1 MPKKQI
7 KEKEKPKR
15 LRAKIKVGTY
25 SDGKPVI
32 KWAHGYTA
40 AELEENKAELRKT
53 YIGNAIKVD
62 RDILVCT
69 CVERWY
75 ADTKDDGLAVGSKK
89 NLALAIN
96 SYINPKIGQKRMQA
110 VTHEN
115 LRDIMD
121 SVSSKGKTLIGDVY
135 SVLTGIFAY
144 AAGRRIID
152 YNPAEGLKK
161 PSAEPKSRRALTE
174 AETAAVLKLIDETT
188 DHADK
193 LLLMTLYYLGSRKG
207 EALGHQWSDYNF
219 KDGTVHTQRDI
230 DFKSTTR
237 GAVDS
242 VKSTASDRV
251 QPVPAPLLEELKKKR
266 GVGSAY
272 VIQAPRTSTHW
283 NQSTYARHWKKLMA
297 RLYEIDP
304 SIEHRQVTDRNAYKN
319 SKGVRIPATKT
330 TISILTAHYFRHN
343 YATLLYYAGVDL
355 LDAQRYLGH
364 EDPET
369 TLRIY
374 THLQEVSNHPSRAK
388 IDNIFQAK
396 RAESKE

>member
-251 QPVPAPLLEELKKKR
+251 Q
-266 GVGSAY
+266 
-272 VIQAPRTSTHW
+272 HW

-369 TLRIY
+369 TLHIY